1 VVAWRRIGAVVA
13 IIVLAAVFLTAWQRA
28 DRERLVET
36 NILALIPEGE
46 RLPAV
51 EQAVRIM
58 SERIEQ
64 RHILLVKAE
73 TEAGAIDATAKSATL
88 MRQSGLYETVDEK
101 ADPQAYQDIARF
113 YFPARYHLLSQ
124 DIAETIDKGQ
134 SAALIDATIRELYR
148 PASAAAAQL
157 ENDPFLLF
165 GTFLETLRPNGSGAF
180 KLVDG
185 YLLLLNE
192 GQHYALL
199 TAKLAAS
206 PFDIGTQK
214 KVISL
219 KEEIAQSDVTVLY
232 AGVIEHVIAGV
243 VQGQKEMQLVGG
255 ISVLGIILL
264 LLVVFRSIVPLLGSL
279 FSIGLGVAVGFAT
292 CIAIY
297 GNIHLVTLVAG
308 ASLIGIS
315 VDYALHFFADIFRA
329 QSSWKVEN
337 TLTHVGPGITLGL
350 GTSLIGFAAMFFAPL
365 PGLIQ
370 LAIFSASGLLAAYLT
385 VVLFYPVIARGLTV
399 RSCPKGLWHA
409 AESWLSWWCGL
420 NAKIAFM
427 VIGLVIVIGGI
438 VSVQIAPSSDVRL
451 LQKADPQVV
460 EVEHQIKTMT
470 GHNLAPQFF
479 LITGMT
485 AEDVRVKEEALLARL
500 RALPDADRPAGWLAI
515 SDFLPSDMRQ
525 NENLERVRR
534 LADGDAPV
542 IRQLQDK
549 IGLSDD
555 VVSAFYEKLAHAQPV
570 AFEAWLEADLFPEI
584 ASLWLPTLKLED
596 GSTALGSVVMLNTI
610 RDIGAMRQLAE
621 GSNDILFVDNI
632 ADISNIFQEYHGQ
645 AQLLL
650 VVAYAVIFVMLAFRY
665 GLMGSAYVLAPPLAA
680 AAVTVIVLYMLG
692 EAYNL
697 FNIVGLVLVLAIG
710 IDYTLFTREAR
721 DDSISTM
728 IAILMSAAST
738 MLAFGLLAF
747 SNMPALHSF
756 GLTVLLG
763 IIIALFLAPLA
774 GLRDGEAP

>member
-1 VVAWRRIGAVVA
+1 MAGWRRIGAVFAIVA
-13 IIVLAAVFLTAWQRA
+13 LAAVFLTAWQRA
-28 DRERLVET
+28 DDQRLVET

-58 SERIEQ
+58 AERIEQ
-64 RHILLVKAE
+64 RHILLVKAG
-73 TEAGAIDATAKSATL
+73 TEAGAIEAAAQGATM
-88 MRQSGLYETVDEK
+88 MRRSGLYERVVDK
-101 ADPQAYQDIARF
+101 TDPQAYQDIARF
-113 YFPARYHLLSQ
+113 YFPSRYRLLSQ
-124 DIAETIDKGQ
+124 DVGKMIDNGQ
-134 SAALIDATIRELYR
+134 SETLIEATIRELYS

-165 GTFLETLRPNGSGAF
+165 GKYLETLQPSGSRAF
-180 KLVDG
+180 KLADG
-185 YLLLLNE
+185 YLMLVSE
-192 GQHYALL
+192 GQHYVLL
-199 TAKLAAS
+199 TADLLSS
-206 PFDIGTQK
+206 PFDIDTQK

-219 KEEIAQSDVTVLY
+219 KEEIAQSDITMLY

-255 ISVLGIILL
+255 ISVMGIVLL
-264 LLVVFRSIVPLLGSL
+264 LLIVFRSAVPLLCSL
-279 FSIGLGVAVGFAT
+279 FSIGLGVATGFAA

-329 QSSWKVEN
+329 QTSWKVEN
-337 TLTHVGPGITLGL
+337 TLAHVGPGITLGL
-350 GTSLIGFAAMFFAPL
+350 LTSLIGFAAMFFAPL

-385 VVLFYPVIARGLTV
+385 VVLFYPLIARGLTA
-399 RSCPKGLWHA
+399 RACPKGLWRA
-409 AESWLSWWCGL
+409 AESWLAWWRGL
-420 NAKIAFM
+420 NAKAAFA
-427 VIGLVIVIGGI
+427 VIGLVIVIGAITNLHI
-438 VSVQIAPSSDVRL
+438 VPSSDVRL

-460 EVEHQIKTMT
+460 EVENRIKTLT

-479 LITGMT
+479 LITAET
-485 AEDVRVKEEALLARL
+485 AEDVRVREEALLARL
-500 RALPDADRPAGWLAI
+500 SALPDEERPAGWLAI
-515 SDFLPSDMRQ
+515 SDFLPSRKRQ
-525 NENLERVRR
+525 NENLARVRS
-534 LADGDAPV
+534 LVEGDTPA
-542 IRQLQDK
+542 IGHLQEK
-549 IGLSDD
+549 IGLSDE
-555 VVSAFYEKLAHAQPV
+555 VVTDFHESLNNTPPV
-570 AFEAWLEADLFPEI
+570 EIEAWLRADLFPEI
-584 ASLWLPTLKLED
+584 ASLWLPNLKLE
-596 GSTALGSVVMLNTI
+596 GGTTALGSVVMLNGI
-610 RDIGAMRQLAE
+610 RDSAAMHQLTE
-621 GSNDILFVDNI
+621 GSEHILFVDNI
-632 ADISNIFQEYHGQ
+632 ADISKVFQDYHGQ

-650 VVAYAVIFVMLAFRY
+650 LIAYVVIFVLLAFRY

-680 AAVTVIVLYMLG
+680 AAVTVIVLYLLG

-721 DDSISTM
+721 DDSVSTM

-774 GLRDGEAP
+774 GLRDGEAA